1 MQTKLTLR
9 MDKEL
14 IKQAKSYAKNR
25 GKSLSELVAD
35 YLAALDLGI
44 FQKSQD
50 AKPEATPPI
59 TASLWGILAG
69 DPTESA
75 LDEDD
80 YRSYLEKKHQ

>member
-14 IKQAKSYAKNR
+14 IEQAKSYAKTR
-25 GKSLSELVAD
+25 DKSLSELVAD

-44 FQKSQD
+44 LHKS
-50 AKPEATPPI
+50 KGTKSEAMPPI
-59 TASLWGILAG
+59 TASLWGLLAS

-80 YRSYLEKKHQ
+80 YRSYLEQKHQ